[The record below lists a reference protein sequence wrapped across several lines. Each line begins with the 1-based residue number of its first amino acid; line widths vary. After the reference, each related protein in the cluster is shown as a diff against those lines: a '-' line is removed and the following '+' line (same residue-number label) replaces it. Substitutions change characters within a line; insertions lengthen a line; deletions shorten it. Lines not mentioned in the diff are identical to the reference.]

1 MKVKEVIEKVNANKY
16 WSLYD
21 FEESFD
27 LEAVARGLYVD
38 KARWFEIST
47 SVYKCD
53 DGFVGV
59 SGVTQTYSEMM
70 DYSDCCCECIA
81 EEFKPVQTVTYVPAN
96 TDNIEKML
104 PF

>member
-21 FEESFD
+21 FEEAFD

-38 KARWFEIST
+38 KLRWYEIST
-47 SVYKCD
+47 TVYKCD

-59 SGVTQTYSEMM
+59 NGVTQIYSEMM
-70 DYSDCCCECIA
+70 DYRDCCCESTA
-81 EEFKPVQTVTYVPAN
+81 EEFKPIQTITYVPC
-96 TDNIEKML
+96 KQ
-104 PF
+104 